1 MIDPQLRDEG
11 PSMSPSMLRQFAGLW
26 LAFLGGLAVFH
37 GVWGG
42 RPTLAKVLA
51 VIALGPGLAGL
62 IRPGSIRW
70 LFKLAMAIATPIGL
84 VVSTVLLAVI
94 FYVVITP
101 FSWVF
106 KMMRRDALARRLD
119 PTLKS
124 HWVEREQVTD
134 PRRYWHQS

>member
-1 MIDPQLRDEG
+1 VIDPELRDEG
-11 PSMSPSMLRQFAGLW
+11 PDLSQSTLRQFAGLW

-51 VIALGPGLAGL
+51 VVALVPGVAGL

-70 LFKLAMAIATPIGL
+70 LFKLAMAIATPIGW
-84 VVSTVLLAVI
+84 VVSNVLLAVI

-101 FSWVF
+101 VAWVF
-106 KMMRRDALARRLD
+106 KIMRRDALARRLD

-124 HWVEREQVTD
+124 QWVEREQVTD